1 MREAGLESYG
11 RRLPLGRDLLT
22 EIRLGST
29 SRDPG
34 ELFGFFKLQ
43 QGSGSGVCNSSVPT
57 SLEYNKH
64 YLYCTV
70 CRASS
75 EDAVDM
81 LLDGPEGGGQPALS
95 GTERGALAR
104 GSEAGP

>member
-1 MREAGLESYG
+1 MREAGLESYV

-70 CRASS
+70 VSNGDKR
-75 EDAVDM
+75 EDAMMVAFGDSSSS
-81 LLDGPEGGGQPALS
+81 LVPGLP
-95 GTERGALAR
+95 GAKL
-104 GSEAGP
+104 

>member
-1 MREAGLESYG
+1 MKPPVETGITAFARNDVDHEKVPIDGTRTKACMDLIPNL
-11 RRLPLGRDLLT
+11 RIPLGRDLLA

-43 QGSGSGVCNSSVPT
+43 QGSGSGVCNSGLPA

-64 YLYCTV
+64 YLYCTGHPDL
-70 CRASS
+70 C
-75 EDAVDM
+75 M
-81 LLDGPEGGGQPALS
+81 YI
-95 GTERGALAR
+95 
-104 GSEAGP
+104 

>member
-1 MREAGLESYG
+1 MREAGLESYV

-43 QGSGSGVCNSSVPT
+43 QGSGSEVCNSSVPT

-70 CRASS
+70 LTLTAEVIEYFNPQPVPEAQGHAVGASKES
-75 EDAVDM
+75 
-81 LLDGPEGGGQPALS
+81 
-95 GTERGALAR
+95 
-104 GSEAGP
+104 